1 MGNNGVRTALLII
14 SLSFL
19 AGVVGILLGHKYIMP
34 DAVRSVGLHEQIHAE
49 LVLNKT
55 QDEKLHDLETGFSEN
70 KAVLEARMKTAS
82 AELSQAMQV
91 SHVMAPNVITAKDTY
106 VQVLDEMQTLTIE
119 HIFAM
124 RALLNEGQ
132 ANQFDKIVQRSFQNM
147 AN

>member
-1 MGNNGVRTALLII
+1 MRTALLII
-14 SLSFL
+14 GLSFL

-34 DAVRSVGLHEQIHAE
+34 DAVRSVGLHEKIHAQ
-49 LVLNKT
+49 LVLDKT
-55 QDEKLHDLETGFSEN
+55 QDEQLHDLEAGFSEK

-82 AELSQAMQV
+82 AGLSQAMQA
-91 SHVMAPNVITAKDTY
+91 SHVMAPNVIEAKDKY

-124 RALLNEGQ
+124 RALLDESQ
-132 ANQFDKIVQRSFQNM
+132 AEKFDKIVQHSFQNM